1 MIRRI
6 ALLGFLA
13 LAACGEEEKTPS
25 KPTTPTP
32 TVKTGTVSG
41 VLTPFRSASSLSS
54 RALPSELSDPRLR
67 HVLSQAASKLL
78 AAKRQTQ
85 QQALS
90 STSSSTAETVPGDVI
105 VRFEESHLPE
115 AEALARVEVPGYR
128 AVHKGHL
135 SEHWQLIGYE
145 PLTLRAL
152 RAGETEDLAQRVST
166 QKGVRFAE
174 KNVRVRAFATPNDP
188 GYPSQWHY
196 PMMNLPAAWDVT
208 TGSDAV
214 TIAIV
219 DSGIVK
225 HPDLDARV
233 VQGADVILDAS
244 AAGDGDGRDMDPTDV
259 GADLPNGG
267 SSFHGTHVAGTI
279 GASSNDGYGVAGI
292 TWRGKIVP
300 VRALGAEGGAFADII
315 VGVRWAAGLEVSGL
329 PVNKNPA
336 QVINMSLGGE
346 TGPSVALQEAIDEV
360 VKKGVI
366 IVVAAGN
373 SNVDAS
379 AFSPCNQRNV
389 ICVGATRF
397 DGKRASYSNYGT
409 PVDVMATGGETSQD
423 LDGDEQPDGVLST
436 LQDKDKKPVWAYY
449 QGTSMA
455 SPHVA
460 GIVALMKA
468 KKPTLTTEEA
478 ETILK
483 ETADVAS
490 KCSEGCGAGLVNAHT
505 AVLRAAGTLNTSAAP
520 KLSLAATQI
529 SFPSGGTF
537 PLSVRNVGGGSLRV
551 TARVSG
557 AGASALSLGGGGS
570 VTVPAYGAASL
581 PVLLSTSGLADG
593 DYEARLD
600 LSGDNGDSAPVK
612 VKFRVGSFKDQDAI
626 LFFLYEDS
634 DGELTFDEDEGV
646 GLVSAANNYSYSAK
660 LTARTYYAIATID
673 EDGDDKL
680 LEDGERVG
688 FWRDITNL
696 EPIVVGAGK
705 TVRGIDFALV
715 PTMFSDN

>member
-1 MIRRI
+1 MIRRL

-13 LAACGEEEKTPS
+13 LAACEEDEPVPT
-25 KPTTPTP
+25 PTTPKP

-41 VLTPFRSASSLSS
+41 VLTPFRSQSSLSP
-54 RALPSELSDPRLR
+54 RALPAPLNDPRLR
-67 HVLSQAASKLL
+67 RVLSQAGSKVL

-85 QQALS
+85 YQAL
-90 STSSSTAETVPGDVI
+90 TSEPVSTAETVPGDVI
-105 VRFEESHLPE
+105 VRFEESHLPQ

-135 SEHWQLIGYE
+135 SEHLQLIGYE
-145 PLTLRAL
+145 PLMLRAL
-152 RAGETEDLAQRVST
+152 RAGETEDLAQRVSA

-188 GYPSQWHY
+188 GYASQWHY

-225 HPDLDARV
+225 HPDLDARI
-233 VQGADVILDAS
+233 VQGADVMLDPS
-244 AAGDGDGRDMDPTDV
+244 AAGDGDGRDLDPTDV
-259 GADLPNGG
+259 GKDLPNGG

-300 VRALGAEGGAFADII
+300 VRALGAEGGVFSDII
-315 VGVRWAAGLEVSGL
+315 AGVRWAAGLEVSGL
-329 PVNKNPA
+329 PLNKNPA

-346 TGPSVALQEAIDEV
+346 ASPSAALQETIDEV

-379 AFSPCNQRNV
+379 AFSPCNQQNV

-397 DGKRASYSNYGT
+397 NGKRASYSNFGT
-409 PVDVMATGGETSQD
+409 TVDVMATGGETSQD

-468 KKPTLTTEEA
+468 KKPTLTVAEA
-478 ETILK
+478 EAILK
-483 ETADVAS
+483 ETADAAS
-490 KCSEGCGAGLVNAHT
+490 KCTEGCGAGLVNAHT

-537 PLSVRNVGGGSLRV
+537 PLSVRNVGGGSLKV

-581 PVLLSTSGLADG
+581 PVILSTSGLADG

-600 LSGDNGDSAPVK
+600 LTGDNGDSATVK
-612 VKFRVGSFKDQDAI
+612 VKFRVGSFKDQDAV
-626 LFFLYEDS
+626 LFFFYKGS

-646 GLVSAANNYSYSAK
+646 GLVTAANNYSYNAK
-660 LTARTYYAIATID
+660 LTARTYYAIAAIDDD
-673 EDGDDKL
+673 EDGQ
-680 LEDGERVG
+680 LEDGERIG
-688 FWRDITNL
+688 YWRDTTNL
-696 EPIVVGAGK
+696 ESITLGAGK
-705 TVRGIDFALV
+705 SVSGIDFSLV
-715 PTMFSDN
+715 PSTFE